1 MKSTLLALALGAA
14 LTGGV
19 QAAPV
24 KDIDRI
30 VAVVNNNVITASE
43 LNQRTAE
50 AVESLKRQN
59 VTPPDQAALRRQVLE
74 QMINDEVQLQ
84 FAANNGITLSDA
96 ELDRAIQKLAEHN
109 KLNLAGLKARL
120 AKDKVPFERFR
131 EDVRRQILLSRLKER
146 EVESR
151 INVTD
156 SEVEQVT
163 KSTLANRH
171 DEYHLANILVS
182 VPERAD
188 AKTID
193 ERAHRA
199 ELALDALKAGKPFAQ
214 VAATYSDA
222 SNGLQGGDMGWKNA
236 ASLSPDFVALLEPL
250 KPGSYTGI
258 IRMQQGFAIVKLL
271 EKRAQGTPQMVQQ
284 QRVRHILIR
293 VNEGTSEADA
303 KQRLEQ
309 VRDRIAN
316 GAKFEDQAK
325 LYSEDS
331 SNSRGGELGWVSPG
345 DTVPE
350 FERAMQALKI
360 GEISGPVRSPFGWHL
375 VQVEETRSQDV
386 SGEREKLAIKQQ
398 IRNRKVEEAYTDW
411 ARQLRDSAF
420 VRDQL
425 NEN

>member
-14 LTGGV
+14 LAGA

-50 AVESLKRQN
+50 AVENLKRQN

-84 FAANNGITLSDA
+84 YAANNGITLSDA

-120 AKDKVPFERFR
+120 EKDKVPFERFR

-146 EVESR
+146 EVEAR

-156 SEVEQVT
+156 SEVEQIT

-188 AKTID
+188 AKTIE

-236 ASLSPDFVALLEPL
+236 ASLSPDFVALLDPL
-250 KPGSYTGI
+250 KPDSYTGI
-258 IRMQQGFAIVKLL
+258 IRIQQGFAIVKLL

-375 VQVEETRSQDV
+375 IQVEETRNQDV
-386 SGEREKLAIKQQ
+386 SGEREKQAIKQQ
-398 IRNRKVEEAYTDW
+398 IRTRKVEEAYTDW

>member
-1 MKSTLLALALGAA
+1 
-14 LTGGV
+14 
-19 QAAPV
+19 
-24 KDIDRI
+24 
-30 VAVVNNNVITASE
+30 
-43 LNQRTAE
+43 
-50 AVESLKRQN
+50 
-59 VTPPDQAALRRQVLE
+59 
-74 QMINDEVQLQ
+74 
-84 FAANNGITLSDA
+84 
-96 ELDRAIQKLAEHN
+96 
-109 KLNLAGLKARL
+109 
-120 AKDKVPFERFR
+120 
-131 EDVRRQILLSRLKER
+131 
-146 EVESR
+146 
-151 INVTD
+151 
-156 SEVEQVT
+156 
-163 KSTLANRH
+163 
-171 DEYHLANILVS
+171 
-182 VPERAD
+182 
-188 AKTID
+188 
-193 ERAHRA
+193 
-199 ELALDALKAGKPFAQ
+199 
-214 VAATYSDA
+214 
-222 SNGLQGGDMGWKNA
+222 
-236 ASLSPDFVALLEPL
+236 
-250 KPGSYTGI
+250 
-258 IRMQQGFAIVKLL
+258 MQQGFAIVKLL

>member
-14 LTGGV
+14 LAGA

-50 AVESLKRQN
+50 AVENLKRQN

-84 FAANNGITLSDA
+84 YAANNGITLSDA

-120 AKDKVPFERFR
+120 EKDKVPFERFR

-156 SEVEQVT
+156 SEVEQIT

-188 AKTID
+188 AKTIE

-236 ASLSPDFVALLEPL
+236 ASLSPDFVALLDPL
-250 KPGSYTGI
+250 KPDSYTGI
-258 IRMQQGFAIVKLL
+258 IRIQQGFAIVKLL

-375 VQVEETRSQDV
+375 IQVEETRNQDV
-386 SGEREKLAIKQQ
+386 SGEREKQAIKQQ
-398 IRNRKVEEAYTDW
+398 IRTRKVEEAYTDW